1 MKVHSVL
8 CVLSCIVLVLSVRG
22 ELTACIFTH
31 THENE
36 AAASPTYYVR
46 ILSPN
51 YSEHT
56 RQEELEI
63 RCGHG
68 HSGGL
73 SGSLGITFKSGGR
86 YFRYDRK
93 GTFVAMFDETE
104 PADMDT
110 SFLTGVQN
118 SPRNRP
124 AQEDFIRKLIQATTL
139 VVEFAGQNQRQ
150 RYNLVGSTKAL
161 APIVSQCLPK
171 AVEDQSVVSDP

>member
-104 PADMDT
+104 PAEWT
-110 SFLTGVQN
+110 HLS
-118 SPRNRP
+118 
-124 AQEDFIRKLIQATTL
+124 
-139 VVEFAGQNQRQ
+139 
-150 RYNLVGSTKAL
+150 
-161 APIVSQCLPK
+161 
-171 AVEDQSVVSDP
+171 

>member
-1 MKVHSVL
+1 MKVHCVL
-8 CVLSCIVLVLSVRG
+8 RVLSCIVLVLSVRG
-22 ELTACIFTH
+22 ELTARIFTN

-46 ILSPN
+46 ILSAN
-51 YSEHT
+51 Y
-56 RQEELEI
+56 
-63 RCGHG
+63 CGPG

-86 YFRYDRK
+86 YSRYDRK

-110 SFLTGVQN
+110 SFLTGVRN

-124 AQEDFIRKLIQATTL
+124 AQEDFIRKLIQHTTL

-161 APIVSQCLPK
+161 APVVSQCLPK